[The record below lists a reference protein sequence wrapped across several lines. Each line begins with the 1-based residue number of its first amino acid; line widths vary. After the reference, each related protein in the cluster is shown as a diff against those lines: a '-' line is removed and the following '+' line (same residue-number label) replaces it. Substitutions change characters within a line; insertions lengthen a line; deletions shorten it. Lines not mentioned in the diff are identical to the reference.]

1 MTRLLRKFS
10 NYFFALYPVYS
21 REKWPRFS
29 TSTTQKNDKFRT
41 ENFAPRSAPTTIF
54 KLNVTS
60 NGRRI
65 NDRTRKICSRVSSLF
80 FFLFQKIKKTKSSPN
95 LIRASVNTLTD
106 TLRGRSRNFV
116 ISANLNGIGAAR
128 QNCGFEKNR
137 EL

>member
-1 MTRLLRKFS
+1 MSDAVRNEINRYLCNIATPTIYQGSVSSYVPVENMTRLLRKFS

-80 FFLFQKIKKTKSSPN
+80 FFCFK
-95 LIRASVNTLTD
+95 
-106 TLRGRSRNFV
+106 RSR
-116 ISANLNGIGAAR
+116 R
-128 QNCGFEKNR
+128 RNR
-137 EL
+137 HQI

>member
-29 TSTTQKNDKFRT
+29 TQKNDKFRT
-41 ENFAPRSAPTTIF
+41 ENFAPRSASTTIF

-65 NDRTRKICSRVSSLF
+65 NDRTRKICSRVSSF
-80 FFLFQKIKKTKSSPN
+80 FFSVSEDQEDEIVTKF
-95 LIRASVNTLTD
+95 D
-106 TLRGRSRNFV
+106 TRF
-116 ISANLNGIGAAR
+116 
-128 QNCGFEKNR
+128 C
-137 EL
+137 